1 MTEEPSA
8 WNFRR
13 RGTRRMRC
21 PECGYPALDVG
32 ESRCPECGLVYDS
45 LEPPPAVIA
54 VPWFAWTAG
63 STAIT
68 TLVWVAVV
76 PIASDEIEM
85 IAFAAGLL
93 VLATALLCV
102 TVLRRG
108 LTGER
113 LLLVLV
119 TQAGLFVAMMPLAF
133 VVVALV

>member
-13 RGTRRMRC
+13 RGTPRMRC

-63 STAIT
+63 SAAIT
-68 TLVWVAVV
+68 TAAWCAVT
-76 PIASDEIEM
+76 PFAADAISM
-85 IAFAAGLL
+85 IAFAAALL